1 MNNREK
7 NYYLELHREKMI
19 FIPVSN
25 LKFTKNLYRGM
36 TDLIEIRG
44 NKSFGKGIKK
54 EFNFERSF
62 LKFIA
67 PTRTKKLSLQ

>member
-1 MNNREK
+1 MAGNSSNFFLNFLFLAVCRAFFMNNREK

-36 TDLIEIRG
+36 TDLIEIRE
-44 NKSFGKGIKK
+44 KSEQIIR
-54 EFNFERSF
+54 ERN
-62 LKFIA
+62 
-67 PTRTKKLSLQ
+67 

>member
-44 NKSFGKGIKK
+44 KSEQIIR
-54 EFNFERSF
+54 ERN
-62 LKFIA
+62 
-67 PTRTKKLSLQ
+67 